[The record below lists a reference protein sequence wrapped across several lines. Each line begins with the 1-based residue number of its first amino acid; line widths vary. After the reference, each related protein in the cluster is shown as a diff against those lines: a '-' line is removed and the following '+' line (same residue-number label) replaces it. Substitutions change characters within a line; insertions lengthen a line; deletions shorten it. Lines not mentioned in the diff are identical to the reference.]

1 MKYASGGHIPGPSST
16 SDSIPAFISPG
27 GEIIDLDQALALGLT
42 GSAVRRLLGG
52 GVDDDDT
59 AAEHPG

>member
-1 MKYASGGHIPGPSST
+1 MKYASGGHIPEPPS

-27 GEIIDLDQALALGLT
+27 EEIIDLDQALALGLT

-59 AAEHPG
+59 TAEHPG